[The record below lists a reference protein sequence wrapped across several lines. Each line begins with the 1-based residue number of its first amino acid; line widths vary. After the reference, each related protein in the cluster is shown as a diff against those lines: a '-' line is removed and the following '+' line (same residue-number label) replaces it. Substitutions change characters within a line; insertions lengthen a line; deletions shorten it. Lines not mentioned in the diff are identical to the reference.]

1 MDLGIKLDPSIV
13 LAENNTKMSTNK
25 GEQVEKTAEQFE
37 SFLIFSML
45 KEVQRAMNLTKKGYA
60 EQMQMSMF
68 YEKVADSLARKGI
81 GIKDMIA
88 KYAERG
94 PKVSDVNGEKSS

>member
-13 LAENNTKMSTNK
+13 LIENKKTGANN
-25 GEQVEKTAEQFE
+25 GEPVEKTAEQFE

-45 KEVQRAMNLTKKGYA
+45 KEVQRATSLTKKSYA
-60 EQMQMSMF
+60 EQMQMSIF

-88 KYAERG
+88 RYAERG
-94 PKVSDVNGEKSS
+94 PKVSDMNGEKNS